1 MKSTKAHKEILQSE
15 NPLNRAERANAIVP
29 PPNHRFMDLIR
40 EPPYRVSPDL
50 LDPLL
55 EEHEAGSLELLEAI
69 IAAKLLTKDEATQAW
84 SDSIGIAY
92 IEPHTTI
99 INREA
104 LDLIPLE
111 IAQKVHVLPLY
122 LFDTVLTVAMVNP
135 TDRELVNR
143 LSQIAKTQ
151 VTAVFSLRS
160 EIEAAI
166 SIHYQTEKGI
176 KEALADLRSL
186 DLRLTDDMSAERMT
200 ELTENVSLIQIVN
213 SLVYFAIRERASDI
227 HVEPSETNTKVRFR
241 IDGILREMLTFP
253 RKVHPAIIARLK
265 ILCNLNITESRFPQD
280 GRFSLTL
287 GTNRADFRLSFLP
300 TVLGEK
306 VVVRILASAS
316 KRDFLEMDQMLIS
329 QNILIPL
336 RRLIQ
341 NPNGII
347 FVTGPTGSGKTTTL
361 YAALQELNTP
371 GVNIVTIED
380 PVELQL
386 EGISQTQVNSHIDL
400 SFGLLLRSI
409 LRQDPDIIL
418 VGEIRDLE
426 TAKIATEAA
435 LTGHL
440 VFATLHTNNA
450 LQAIT
455 RLVEIGVEPHQVS
468 PSIVGVVAQRLAARI
483 CQHCKEA
490 YYPSLRQLRRYFL
503 DDGLIEVPFYRGR
516 GCPDCSF
523 TGYRGRIAFHELVLI
538 TEEMRSIIAKEG
550 STEDLQKAAR
560 KVGYRPLRYDGLK
573 KVLLGLTTIEEIEQ
587 NTSFEWAY

>member
-1 MKSTKAHKEILQSE
+1 MA
-15 NPLNRAERANAIVP
+15 
-29 PPNHRFMDLIR
+29 PNHAFMELLKA
-40 EPPYRVSPDL
+40 PPYQVSVDL
-50 LDPLL
+50 LEPLL
-55 EEHEAGSLELLEAI
+55 EEHDAGTMDLLEAI
-69 IAAKLLTKDEATQAW
+69 IEAKLLTKDQATQAW

-122 LFDTVLTVAMVNP
+122 IFDTVLTVAMVNP

-227 HVEPSETNTKVRFR
+227 HIEPTETSTKVRFR
-241 IDGILREMLTFP
+241 VDGILREMLTFP
-253 RKVHPAIIARLK
+253 RKTHAAIVARLK

-280 GRFSLTL
+280 GRFSLNL

-316 KRDFLEMDQMLIS
+316 KRDFLELDRMLIS
-329 QNILIPL
+329 HNILTPF

-386 EGISQTQVNSHIDL
+386 EGISQSQVNSHIDL
-400 SFGLLLRSI
+400 TFSLLLRSI

-468 PSIVGVVAQRLAARI
+468 PSIIGVIAQRLAARI
-483 CQHCKEA
+483 CQRCKEA
-490 YYPSLRQLRRYFL
+490 YYPSLNELRRYFL
-503 DDGLIEVPFYRGR
+503 DEGLTEVPFYRGR

-573 KVLLGLTTIEEIEQ
+573 KVLLGLTTIDEIEQ

>member
-1 MKSTKAHKEILQSE
+1 MKKPE
-15 NPLNRAERANAIVP
+15 NKK
-29 PPNHRFMDLIR
+29 FMELIR
-40 EPPYRVSPDL
+40 AKPYEVSSDL
-50 LDPLL
+50 LEPLL
-55 EEHEAGSLELLEAI
+55 EDHPPDSLELLEAI
-69 IAAKLLTKDEATQAW
+69 IKAKLLTKDQATQAW
-84 SDSIGIAY
+84 SDAIGVAY

-111 IAQKVHVLPLY
+111 IAQKVKVLPLY
-122 LFDTVLTVAMVNP
+122 LFDTVLTVAMSDP
-135 TDRELVNR
+135 TDTELVTR

-151 VTAVFSLRS
+151 VTSVFSLQS
-160 EIEAAI
+160 EIETAI

-176 KEALADLRSL
+176 KEALADLRSI
-186 DLRLTDDMSAERMT
+186 DLGLSDDMSADRIT

-213 SLVYFAIRERASDI
+213 SLIYFAIRERASDI
-227 HVEPSETNTKVRFR
+227 HIEPSETATKIRFR
-241 IDGILREMLTFP
+241 IDGILREVLTFP
-253 RKVHPAIIARLK
+253 KKVHPAIIARLK
-265 ILCNLNITESRFPQD
+265 ILCSLNITESRFPQD

-287 GTNRADFRLSFLP
+287 GSNRADFRLSFLP
-300 TVLGEK
+300 TVYGEK
-306 VVVRILASAS
+306 VVVRILASGN
-316 KRDFLEMDQMLIS
+316 KRDFLELDKMLIS
-329 QNILIPL
+329 QNILIPF

-361 YAALQELNTP
+361 YAALQERNTS

-386 EGISQTQVNSHIDL
+386 EGINQSQVNSHIDL

-468 PSIVGVVAQRLAARI
+468 PSIIGVVAQRLAARI
-483 CQHCKEA
+483 CQRCKEA
-490 YYPSLRQLRRYFL
+490 YYPSTNELRKYFL
-503 DDGLIEVPFYRGR
+503 DEGLTEVPFYRGR
-516 GCPDCSF
+516 GCPDCSH

-550 STEDLQKAAR
+550 STEDLQRAAR

>member
-1 MKSTKAHKEILQSE
+1 MELLKA
-15 NPLNRAERANAIVP
+15 
-29 PPNHRFMDLIR
+29 
-40 EPPYRVSPDL
+40 PPYKVSDDL
-50 LDPLL
+50 LAPLL
-55 EEHEAGSLELLEAI
+55 EDHASGSMELLEAI
-69 IAAKLLTKDEATQAW
+69 IAAKLLTKDHATQAW

-111 IAQKVHVLPLY
+111 IAQKVKVLPLY
-122 LFDTVLTVAMVNP
+122 LFDTVLTVAMVDP
-135 TDRELVNR
+135 TDAELVNR
-143 LSQIAKTQ
+143 LGQIAKTQ
-151 VTAVFSLRS
+151 ITAVFSLKG
-160 EIEAAI
+160 EIQSAI
-166 SIHYQTEKGI
+166 AIHYQTEKGI

-186 DLRLTDDMSAERMT
+186 DLRLTDDMSADRVA

-213 SLVYFAIRERASDI
+213 SLIYFAIRERSSDI
-227 HVEPSETNTKVRFR
+227 HIEPSETTTKVRFR

-253 RKVHPAIIARLK
+253 LKVHTAIVARLK

-280 GRFSLTL
+280 GRFSLSL
-287 GTNRADFRLSFLP
+287 GSNRADFRLSFLP
-300 TVLGEK
+300 TVNGEK
-306 VVVRILASAS
+306 VVIRILASAS
-316 KRDFLEMDQMLIS
+316 KRDFLEMDKMLIS
-329 QNILIPL
+329 QSILIPF

-386 EGISQTQVNSHIDL
+386 EGISQAQVNSHIDL

-468 PSIVGVVAQRLAARI
+468 PSIIGVVAQRLAARI
-483 CQHCKEA
+483 CPHCKEA
-490 YYPSLRQLRRYFL
+490 YYPSVSKLKKYFL
-503 DDGLIEVPFYRGR
+503 DEGLTEVPFYRGR

-523 TGYRGRIAFHELVLI
+523 TGYHGRIAFHELVLI

-550 STEDLQKAAR
+550 STEDLQQAAR

-573 KVLLGLTTIEEIEQ
+573 KVLLGLTTIEEIEG